1 MTELEFELELKKRR
15 LQKRRQRRIELLVAC
30 AYAGVLLVLLYWMF
44 GIGMVY
50 GRSMR
55 PAYREGDLFLYQR
68 RFYGGPD
75 YGDVVVIHREDLG
88 RDIVKRIAGKPG
100 DVIEMDGQGRLIRNG
115 EQVNEPE
122 VMFGEYQSGDGIPFP
137 YTVPEGSYFC
147 LGDNRPRSED
157 SRELGSFRRQEI
169 AGKVLAQLR
178 LSAGK

>member
-1 MTELEFELELKKRR
+1 MTELEFELELKKRK
-15 LQKRRQRRIELLVAC
+15 LQKSKQRRVELLVAC
-30 AYAGVLLVLLYWMF
+30 AHVGVLLVLLYWMF

-75 YGDVVVIHREDLG
+75 YGDVVVIHRTGMG
-88 RDIVKRIAGKPG
+88 RDIIKRIAGKPG
-100 DVIEMDGQGRLIRNG
+100 DVIEMDSKGRLIRNG
-115 EQVNEPE
+115 EQMNEPE
-122 VMFGEYQSGDGIPFP
+122 VMFGEHPSDDGISFP

>member
-1 MTELEFELELKKRR
+1 MTELEFELELKKRK
-15 LQKRRQRRIELLVAC
+15 LQKRRQRRIELLVVC
-30 AYAGVLLVLLYWMF
+30 AHVGVLLVLLYWMF

-68 RFYGGPD
+68 RFYDEPD
-75 YGDVVVIHREDLG
+75 YGDVVVIHRTGME

-100 DVIEMDGQGRLIRNG
+100 DVIEMDEQGHLIRNG
-115 EQVNEPE
+115 RRVDEPE
-122 VMFGEYQSGDGIPFP
+122 VMFGEYRTNDGIPFP